1 MRDPAL
7 SRPPDTALSV
17 RARGIEK
24 RFGSFSALRGV
35 DVDIPSVHLLV
46 VLGPNGAGKS
56 TLVRIVAGLL
66 RPTAGTI
73 EFGEAHPE
81 KRRNVRGQIG
91 FVGHA
96 TMLYPEL
103 TARENLVFA
112 GRLHGLDNPAERAR
126 ELLAEE
132 GLEAWSDRRA
142 QTFSR
147 GLAQRL
153 SIARARVHDPRV
165 LLLDEPFTGLDGT
178 AADRLAERLERL
190 REDGRS
196 LVLVT
201 HDFRQA
207 SRLGDQAL
215 LLANGHVAYRAE
227 APLPSASELDEISR
241 HEAARA

>member
-1 MRDPAL
+1 MRGSAL
-7 SRPPDTALSV
+7 SNLSGTAPSV

-24 RFGSFSALRGV
+24 RFGSVSALRGV
-35 DVDIPSVHLLV
+35 DVDIPSAHLLV

-56 TLVRIVAGLL
+56 TFVRIVAGLL

-73 EFGEAHPE
+73 EFAETQPG
-81 KRRNVRGQIG
+81 KRHDVRRRIG
-91 FVGHA
+91 FVGHS
-96 TMLYPEL
+96 TLLYPEL

-112 GRLHGLDNPAERAR
+112 ARLHGLDSPADRAG

-132 GLEAWSDRRA
+132 GLEAWSERRA
-142 QTFSR
+142 RTFSR

-153 SIARARVHDPRV
+153 AIARARVHDPRV
-165 LLLDEPFTGLDGT
+165 LLLDEPFTGLDGA

-190 REDGRS
+190 RDDGRS

-215 LLANGHVAYRAE
+215 MLGDGRVVYRAQ
-227 APLPSASELDEISR
+227 APLPVASELDEISR
-241 HEAARA
+241 NETTTP

>member
-1 MRDPAL
+1 M
-7 SRPPDTALSV
+7 
-17 RARGIEK
+17 
-24 RFGSFSALRGV
+24 
-35 DVDIPSVHLLV
+35 DVDIPSAHLLV

-73 EFGEAHPE
+73 EFGEAHPA

-132 GLEAWSDRRA
+132 GLEAWSDRRTR
-142 QTFSR
+142 TFSR

-153 SIARARVHDPRV
+153 AIARARVHDPRV
-165 LLLDEPFTGLDGT
+165 LLLDEPFTGLDGA

-190 REDGRS
+190 RDDGRS

-215 LLANGHVAYRAE
+215 LLGNGRVAYRAE
-227 APLPSASELDEISR
+227 APLPSAAELDEISR
-241 HEAARA
+241 HEATRA